1 MKKIMLLTVAFQ
13 LLTSSAHT
21 NETYMVEVDTNGVT
35 RVTGTDGC
43 RRVVIMLEPEHYMML
58 TGRLERVWQA
68 LNSTEDGRKAL
79 HGARV
84 RRIVDEK
91 TGIIT
96 MEYADGYRSTA
107 RMAIRTSANR
117 RPDSIRRPP
126 VRQKPGNI
134 STRQW
139 KARLERENKKPS
151 REVTVEFAPGGIP
164 VKEIK

>member
-1 MKKIMLLTVAFQ
+1 MKKTMLLAAALQ
-13 LLTSSAHT
+13 LLTSFAST

-35 RVTGTDGC
+35 RVTGADGC

-79 HGARV
+79 HGARI
-84 RRIVDEK
+84 RRTVDEK
-91 TGIIT
+91 SGIIT
-96 MEYADGYRSTA
+96 MEYADGYRSTTQ
-107 RMAIRTSANR
+107 MAIRTSVNR
-117 RPDSIRRPP
+117 RTNSIRRPP

-151 REVTVEFAPGGIP
+151 KEVTVEFAPGGIP
-164 VKEIK
+164 VKEIQ